1 MPLYEAYCP
10 ECRGVLEY
18 RASMDDALNTPP
30 CPACGGRTRKGI
42 FTAPKGFVKGKFEAF
57 RSVVDG
63 SIISSQRSMDEH
75 NKRNNVVC
83 VADGYDDAAVKAGNF
98 GRKEAKLDKKELAS
112 DIQEAIHMV
121 EQGYKPEIGADDGN

>member
-42 FTAPKGFVKGKFEAF
+42 FTAPKGFVKGKFEPF

-63 SIISSQRSMDEH
+63 SIITTQREMDEH
-75 NKRNNVVC
+75 NRRNNVVSL
-83 VADGYDDAAVKAGNF
+83 ADGYDDATIKAGNF
-98 GRKEAKLDKKELAS
+98 GRKPEVLDKKEIAA
-112 DIQEAIHMV
+112 DIAESIHMV
-121 EQGYKPEIGADDGN
+121 QNGYKPTIGEADE